1 MIQKVPKYERGFKFY
16 THSIVP
22 IEIPKNTITLYKPLS
37 ITEYECKIE
46 QIDIFGMEITY
57 KVNIISGS
65 QSCGKCIMKE
75 SIIDNI
81 IHNSK

>member
-16 THSIVP
+16 IHSIMSM
-22 IEIPKNTITLYKPLS
+22 EIPKNTITLYTPLS
-37 ITEYECKIE
+37 ITEYECEIE

-57 KVNIISGS
+57 KVNVVNGT

-75 SIIDNI
+75 SIIDKI
-81 IHNSK
+81 IYDSK